1 VPDAWE
7 TFRIE
12 FKGGLVTNLSPL
24 QQAINAPGSARILRN
39 YEPSIDGG
47 YKRIQ
52 GYEKFDSVIM
62 APYGNPVVHGGS
74 QSSTTLIIGAI
85 HTTPAVGDTLTIAG
99 VSGTYTVAGGGV
111 SYNTVTNRATL
122 TLTGALNSSPAN
134 GALVTFVSVNTTN
147 YANGITY
154 FNDKAVVA
162 INADILE
169 TSGSGYT
176 KINKPNYGSPLID
189 GASQTGTTL
198 VADAF
203 DTFPQAG
210 DVFTISN
217 ADGSNLAA
225 IDKTYRVATTV
236 SSYSDAG
243 TKEVNILIDPE
254 LASSPSDN
262 AVITF
267 ISSDREG
274 AINTRFDTVDFT
286 GTKTLVLVD
295 GLNAPAMYNGTTFTP
310 LNSAPADVIGAKI
323 VAAHKNH
330 LFYGKG
336 RLLSFGAP
344 LSTTD
349 FASGNGGGTIGL
361 DNDIVAIKS
370 FRDQLIVFTDSSIF
384 RLNGDALSSFNL
396 QPVTRNIGCTQT
408 DSVQEIGGD
417 VVFMAPDGLRLLSAT
432 ERIGDFG
439 LAPITKKIQGTFNSF
454 VKQHTEFFSLVIR
467 NKSQYRLL
475 GWNNSFT
482 RPNAQGLLFTQF
494 ASPGESSVIDFAE
507 TRGIQATACASVYA
521 GTTEFILFAGKEG
534 YLHRMENDTSSFDGN
549 NIATTFAT
557 PFYPINDPLIRKTIY
572 KAQFYLDP
580 EGRVNFNLNLKFD
593 FDEANSVVMP
603 AVTFTNSSSS
613 SAQFYGIGEFGT
625 ATYGAKLQKVF
636 SAQTTGS
643 GKTISAQFEADNNTD
658 VPYALD
664 ALTLEYATH
673 ARR

>member
-1 VPDAWE
+1 MPDAWE

-52 GYEKFDSVIM
+52 GYAKFDSNIM
-62 APYGNPVVHGGS
+62 APYGNPVVHGAS
-74 QSSTTLIIGAI
+74 QTGTTLVIGAV

-99 VSGTYTVAGGGV
+99 VSSNYTVSGV
-111 SYNTVTNRATL
+111 SFDATKNRATL
-122 TLTGALNSSPAN
+122 TLTGALASSPAN
-134 GALVTFVSVNTTN
+134 GAVVTFTTVTTEN

-154 FNDKAVVA
+154 FNNKAIVA
-162 INADILE
+162 LNADILE
-169 TSGSGYT
+169 TAGSGYT
-176 KINKPNYGSPLID
+176 KINKPSYGTPLVD
-189 GASQTGTTL
+189 GASQTGSTL

-210 DVFTISN
+210 DVFTISGV
-217 ADGSNLAA
+217 DG
-225 IDKTYRVATTV
+225 TYTIKTTV
-236 SSYSDAG
+236 TAYSDASS
-243 TKEVNILIDPE
+243 KEVNITITDGDS
-254 LASSPSDN
+254 LASSPADN
-262 AVITF
+262 AEITF

-274 AINTRFDTVDFT
+274 AINTRFDIIDFT
-286 GTKTLVLVD
+286 GTKTLVMVD
-295 GLNAPAMYNGTTFTP
+295 GVNAPALYNGTTFTV
-310 LNSAPADVIGAKI
+310 LDSAPSDVIGATV
-323 VAAHKNH
+323 VATHKNH
-330 LFYGKG
+330 IFYAKG
-336 RLLSFGAP
+336 RVLSFGSP
-344 LSTTD
+344 LTTTD
-349 FASGNGGGTIGL
+349 FQSGNGAGNIGL
-361 DNDIVAIKS
+361 DNSIVAIKS

-384 RLNGDALSSFNL
+384 RLNGDALATFNL
-396 QPVTRNIGCTQT
+396 QPITRDIGCIQT

-439 LAPITKKIQGTFNSF
+439 LAPITKKIQGTFNDF
-454 VKQHTEFFSLVIR
+454 VKLHTDFFSLVIR
-467 NKSQYRLL
+467 NKSQYRLF
-475 GWNNSFT
+475 GWNDNFT
-482 RPNAQGLLFTQF
+482 RPNAQGILFTQF
-494 ASPGESSVIDFAE
+494 ASPGEASVIDFAE
-507 TRGIQATACASVYA
+507 TRGIQVTACASVYS
-521 GTTEFILFAGKEG
+521 GTTEFVLFSGKEG
-534 YLHRMENDTSSFDGN
+534 FLHRMENDTSSFDDN

-557 PFYPINDPLIRKTIY
+557 PFYPINDPRIRKTIY

-580 EGRVNFNLNLKFD
+580 EGRVNFDLNLKFD
-593 FDEANSVVMP
+593 FDESGAVVMP
-603 AVTFTNSSSS
+603 AVTFTNASSNAS
-613 SAQFYGIGEFGT
+613 QFYGVAAYGS

-643 GKTISAQFEADNNTD
+643 GNTISAQFEADNNTD

>member
-1 VPDAWE
+1 MPDAWE

-52 GYEKFDSVIM
+52 GYAKFDSSIM
-62 APYGNPVVHGGS
+62 APYGNPVVHGAS
-74 QSSTTLIIGAI
+74 QSGTTLIMGAI
-85 HTTPAVGDTLTIAG
+85 HTTPAVGDTLTIAD
-99 VSGTYTVAGGGV
+99 VSGTYTIAGI
-111 SYNTVTNRATL
+111 SDFDATNNRATV

-134 GALVTFVSVNTTN
+134 GALVTFVTVTTEN

-154 FNDKAVVA
+154 FNNKAVVA
-162 INADILE
+162 LNADILE
-169 TSGSGYT
+169 TAGSGYT
-176 KINKPNYGSPLID
+176 KINKPNYGTPLID

-210 DVFTISN
+210 DVFTIS
-217 ADGSNLAA
+217 GV
-225 IDKTYRVATTV
+225 DKTYTVTTTV
-236 SSYSDAG
+236 SAYSDASS
-243 TKEVNILIDPE
+243 KEVNIAINPT
-254 LASSPSDN
+254 LASSPADN
-262 AVITF
+262 ATITF

-274 AINTRFDTVDFT
+274 AINTRFDIIDFT

-295 GLNAPAMYNGTTFTP
+295 GVNAPALYNGTTFTV
-310 LNSAPADVIGAKI
+310 LDSAPSDVIGATV
-323 VAAHKNH
+323 VATHKNH
-330 LFYGKG
+330 IFYAKG
-336 RLLSFGAP
+336 RVLSFGSP
-344 LSTTD
+344 LTTTD
-349 FASGNGGGTIGL
+349 FQSGNGAGSIGL
-361 DNDIVAIKS
+361 DNSIVAIKS

-384 RLNGDALSSFNL
+384 RLNGDALATFNL
-396 QPVTRNIGCTQT
+396 QPITRDIGCIQT

-439 LAPITKKIQGTFNSF
+439 LAPITKKIQGTFNDF
-454 VKQHTEFFSLVIR
+454 VKLHTDFFSLVIR

-475 GWNNSFT
+475 GWNDSFT
-482 RPNAQGLLFTQF
+482 RPNAQGILFTQF
-494 ASPGESSVIDFAE
+494 ASPGEASVIDFAE
-507 TRGIQATACASVYA
+507 TRGIQATACASVYS
-521 GTTEFILFAGKEG
+521 GTTEFVLFSGKEG

-557 PFYPINDPLIRKTIY
+557 PFYPINDPRIRKTIY

-580 EGRVNFNLNLKFD
+580 EGRVNFDLNLKFD
-593 FDEANSVVMP
+593 FDESGAVVMP
-603 AVTFTNSSSS
+603 AVTFTNASSNAS
-613 SAQFYGIGEFGT
+613 QFYGIGAFGT

>member
-1 VPDAWE
+1 MPDAWE

-12 FKGGLVTNLSPL
+12 FKGGLITNLSPL

-52 GYEKFDSVIM
+52 GYEKFDSAII
-62 APYGNPVVHGGS
+62 APYGNPVVNGAS
-74 QSSTTLIIGAI
+74 QSGTSLSLRAI
-85 HTTPAVGDTLTIAG
+85 HTTPAVGDTLTIDG
-99 VSGTYTVAGGGV
+99 VSGTYTIASGGV
-111 SYNTVTNRATL
+111 SYTAARDEVTL
-122 TLTGALNSSPAN
+122 TLTSSLNSSPAN
-134 GALVTFVSVNTTN
+134 GAVVTFVTVTTEN
-147 YANGITY
+147 YANGMTF
-154 FNDKAVVA
+154 FNSKAVVA
-162 INADILE
+162 MNADIVE
-169 TSGSGYT
+169 TAGSGYT
-176 KINKPNYGSPLID
+176 KINKPNYGTPLID

-210 DVFTISN
+210 DVFTI
-217 ADGSNLAA
+217 AG
-225 IDKTYRVATTV
+225 IDKVYRVETTV
-236 SSYSDAG
+236 SSYSDSG
-243 TKEVNILIDPE
+243 SKEVNITINPA
-254 LASSPSDN
+254 LASSPADN
-262 AVITF
+262 AAITF

-274 AINTRFDTVDFT
+274 AVNTRFDIIDFT
-286 GTKTLVLVD
+286 GTKTLVIVD
-295 GLNAPAMYNGTTFTP
+295 GTNAPALYNGTTFTV
-310 LNSAPADVIGAKI
+310 LDSAPSDVIGAKV
-323 VAAHKNH
+323 VATHKNH
-330 LFYGKG
+330 IFYAKG
-336 RLLSFGAP
+336 RVLSFGSP
-344 LSTTD
+344 LTTTD
-349 FASGNGGGTIGL
+349 FQSGNGAGNIGL

-384 RLNGDALSSFNL
+384 RLNGDALATFNL
-396 QPVTRNIGCTQT
+396 QPITRDIGCIQT

-439 LAPITKKIQGTFNSF
+439 LAPITKKIQGTFNDF
-454 VKQHTEFFSLVIR
+454 VKLHTDFFSLVIR
-467 NKSQYRLL
+467 NKSQYRLF
-475 GWNNSFT
+475 GWNDNFT
-482 RPNAQGLLFTQF
+482 RPNAQGILFTQF
-494 ASPGESSVIDFAE
+494 ASPGEASVIDFAE
-507 TRGIQATACASVYA
+507 TRGIQVTACASVYS
-521 GTTEFILFAGKEG
+521 GTTEFVLFSGKEG
-534 YLHRMENDTSSFDGN
+534 FLHRMENDTSSFDGN

-557 PFYPINDPLIRKTIY
+557 PFYPINDPRIRKTIY

-580 EGRVNFNLNLKFD
+580 EGRVNFDLNLKFD
-593 FDEANSVVMP
+593 FDESGAVVMP
-603 AVTFTNSSSS
+603 AVTFTNASSNAS
-613 SAQFYGIGEFGT
+613 QFYGVAAYGT

>member
-1 VPDAWE
+1 MPDAWE

-52 GYEKFDSVIM
+52 GYEKFDSAII
-62 APYGNPVVHGGS
+62 APYGNPVVNGAS
-74 QSSTTLIIGAI
+74 QTGTSLTLRAI

-99 VSGTYTVAGGGV
+99 VSGTYTVASGGV
-111 SYNTVTNRATL
+111 SYTAARDEVTL
-122 TLTGALNSSPAN
+122 TLTGSLASSPAN
-134 GALVTFVSVNTTN
+134 GAVVTFATVTTSN
-147 YANGITY
+147 YANGMTY
-154 FNDKAVVA
+154 FNDKAIVA
-162 INADILE
+162 MNNDIVE
-169 TSGSGYT
+169 SAGSGYT
-176 KINKPNYGSPLID
+176 KINKPNYGTPLID
-189 GASQTGTTL
+189 GGSQTGTTL

-210 DVFTISN
+210 DVFTIS
-217 ADGSNLAA
+217 GV
-225 IDKTYRVATTV
+225 DKTYTVTTTV
-236 SSYSDAG
+236 SAYSDASS
-243 TKEVNILIDPE
+243 KEVNIAINPT
-254 LASSPSDN
+254 LASSPADN
-262 AVITF
+262 ATITF

-274 AINTRFDTVDFT
+274 AINTRFDIIDFT

-295 GLNAPAMYNGTTFTP
+295 GVNASALYNGTTFTV
-310 LNSAPADVIGAKI
+310 LDSAPSDVIGATV
-323 VAAHKNH
+323 VATHKNH
-330 LFYGKG
+330 IFYAKG
-336 RLLSFGAP
+336 RVLSFGSP
-344 LSTTD
+344 LTTTD
-349 FASGNGGGTIGL
+349 FQSGNGAGSIGL
-361 DNDIVAIKS
+361 DNSIVAIKS

-384 RLNGDALSSFNL
+384 RLNGDALATFNL
-396 QPVTRNIGCTQT
+396 QPITRDIGCIQT

-439 LAPITKKIQGTFNSF
+439 LAPITKKIQGTFNDF
-454 VKQHTEFFSLVIR
+454 VKLHTDFFSLVIR

-475 GWNNSFT
+475 GWNDSFT
-482 RPNAQGLLFTQF
+482 RPNAQGILFTQF
-494 ASPGESSVIDFAE
+494 ASPGEASVIDFAE
-507 TRGIQATACASVYA
+507 TRGIQATAWASVYS
-521 GTTEFILFAGKEG
+521 GTTEFVLFAGKEG
-534 YLHRMENDTSSFDGN
+534 FLHRIENDTSSFDGN

-557 PFYPINDPLIRKTIY
+557 PFYPINDPRIRKTIY

-580 EGRVNFNLNLKFD
+580 EGRVNFDLNLKFD
-593 FDEANSVVMP
+593 FDESRAVDMP
-603 AVTFTNSSSS
+603 AVTFTNATSNAS
-613 SAQFYGIGEFGT
+613 QFYGIAAYGS

-643 GKTISAQFEADNNTD
+643 GNTISAQFEADNNTD

>member
-1 VPDAWE
+1 MPDAWE

-52 GYEKFDSVIM
+52 GYEKFDSAII
-62 APYGNPVVHGGS
+62 APYGNPVVNGAS
-74 QSSTTLIIGAI
+74 QSGTSLSLRAI
-85 HTTPAVGDTLTIAG
+85 HTTPAVGDTLTIDG
-99 VSGTYTVAGGGV
+99 VSGTYTVASGGV
-111 SYNTVTNRATL
+111 SYTAARDEVTL
-122 TLTGALNSSPAN
+122 TLTSSLNSSPAN
-134 GALVTFVSVNTTN
+134 GAVVTFVTVTTAN
-147 YANGITY
+147 YANGMTY

-162 INADILE
+162 MNADIVE
-169 TSGSGYT
+169 TAGSGYT
-176 KINKPNYGSPLID
+176 KINKPNYGTPLID
-189 GASQTGTTL
+189 GGSQTGTTL

-210 DVFTISN
+210 DVFTI
-217 ADGSNLAA
+217 AG
-225 IDKTYRVATTV
+225 IDKVYRVETTV
-236 SSYSDAG
+236 SSYSDSG
-243 TKEVNILIDPE
+243 SKEVNITIHPA

-262 AVITF
+262 AEITF

-274 AINTRFDTVDFT
+274 AVNTRFDIIDFT
-286 GTKTLVLVD
+286 GTKTLVIVD
-295 GLNAPAMYNGTTFTP
+295 GANAPALYNGTTFTV
-310 LNSAPADVIGAKI
+310 LDSAPSDVIGATV
-323 VAAHKNH
+323 VATHKNH
-330 LFYGKG
+330 IFYAKG
-336 RLLSFGAP
+336 RVLSFGSP
-344 LSTTD
+344 LTTTD
-349 FASGNGGGTIGL
+349 FQSGNGAGSIGL
-361 DNDIVAIKS
+361 DNSIVAIKS

-384 RLNGDALSSFNL
+384 RLNGDALATFNL
-396 QPVTRNIGCTQT
+396 QPITRDIGCIQT

-439 LAPITKKIQGTFNSF
+439 LAPITKKIQGTFNEF
-454 VKQHTEFFSLVIR
+454 VKLHTDFFSLVIR
-467 NKSQYRLL
+467 NKSQYRLF
-475 GWNNSFT
+475 GWNNNFT
-482 RPNAQGLLFTQF
+482 RPNAQGILFTQF
-494 ASPGESSVIDFAE
+494 ASPGEASVIDFAE
-507 TRGIQATACASVYA
+507 TRGIQVTACASVYS
-521 GTTEFILFAGKEG
+521 GTTEFVIFSGKEG
-534 YLHRMENDTSSFDGN
+534 FLHRMENDTSSFDGN

-557 PFYPINDPLIRKTIY
+557 PFYPINDPRIRKTIY

-580 EGRVNFNLNLKFD
+580 EGRVNFDLNLKFD
-593 FDEANSVVMP
+593 FDESGAVVMP
-603 AVTFTNSSSS
+603 AVTFTNATSNAS
-613 SAQFYGIGEFGT
+613 QFYGIAAYGS

>member
-1 VPDAWE
+1 MPDAWE

-52 GYEKFDSVIM
+52 GYEKFDSAII
-62 APYGNPVVHGGS
+62 APYGNPVVNGAS
-74 QSSTTLIIGAI
+74 QSGTSLSLRAI
-85 HTTPAVGDTLTIAG
+85 HTTPAVGDTLTIDG
-99 VSGTYTVAGGGV
+99 VSGTYTVASGGV
-111 SYNTVTNRATL
+111 SYTAARDEVTL
-122 TLTGALNSSPAN
+122 TLTSSLNSSPAN
-134 GALVTFVSVNTTN
+134 GAVVTFVTVTTAN
-147 YANGITY
+147 YANGMTY

-162 INADILE
+162 MNADIVE
-169 TSGSGYT
+169 TAGSGYT
-176 KINKPNYGSPLID
+176 KINKPNYGTPLID
-189 GASQTGTTL
+189 GGSQTGTTL

-210 DVFTISN
+210 DVFTI
-217 ADGSNLAA
+217 AG
-225 IDKTYRVATTV
+225 IDKVYRVETTV
-236 SSYSDAG
+236 SSYSDSG
-243 TKEVNILIDPE
+243 SKEVNITIHPA

-262 AVITF
+262 AEITF

-274 AINTRFDTVDFT
+274 AVNTRFDIIDFT
-286 GTKTLVLVD
+286 GTKTLVIVD
-295 GLNAPAMYNGTTFTP
+295 GANAPALYNGTTFTV
-310 LNSAPADVIGAKI
+310 LDSAPSDVIGATV
-323 VAAHKNH
+323 VATHKNH
-330 LFYGKG
+330 IFYAKG
-336 RLLSFGAP
+336 RVLSFGSP
-344 LSTTD
+344 LTTTD
-349 FASGNGGGTIGL
+349 FESSNGAGNIGL
-361 DNDIVAIKS
+361 DNSIVAIKS

-384 RLNGDALSSFNL
+384 RLNGDALATFNL
-396 QPVTRNIGCTQT
+396 QPITRDIGCIQT

-439 LAPITKKIQGTFNSF
+439 LAPITKKIQGTFNEF
-454 VKQHTEFFSLVIR
+454 VKLHTDFFSLVIR
-467 NKSQYRLL
+467 NKSQYRLF
-475 GWNNSFT
+475 GWNNNFT
-482 RPNAQGLLFTQF
+482 RPNAQGILFTQF
-494 ASPGESSVIDFAE
+494 ASPGEASVIDFAE
-507 TRGIQATACASVYA
+507 TRGIQVTACASVYS
-521 GTTEFILFAGKEG
+521 GTTEFVIFSGKEG
-534 YLHRMENDTSSFDGN
+534 FLHRMENDTSSFDGN

-557 PFYPINDPLIRKTIY
+557 PFYPINDPRIRKTIY

-580 EGRVNFNLNLKFD
+580 EGRVNFDLNLKFD
-593 FDEANSVVMP
+593 FDESGAVVMP
-603 AVTFTNSSSS
+603 AVTFTNATSNAS
-613 SAQFYGIGEFGT
+613 QFYGIGAYGS
-625 ATYGAKLQKVF
+625 ATFGAKLQKVF

>member
-1 VPDAWE
+1 MPDAWE

-52 GYEKFDSVIM
+52 GYAKFDSSIM
-62 APYGNPVVHGGS
+62 APYGNPVVHGAS
-74 QSSTTLIIGAI
+74 QSGTTLIMGAI
-85 HTTPAVGDTLTIAG
+85 HTTPAVGDTLTIAD
-99 VSGTYTVAGGGV
+99 VSGTYTIAGI
-111 SYNTVTNRATL
+111 SDFDATNNRATV

-134 GALVTFVSVNTTN
+134 GALVTFVTVTTEN

-162 INADILE
+162 LNADILE
-169 TSGSGYT
+169 TAGSGYT
-176 KINKPNYGSPLID
+176 KINKPNYGTPLID

-210 DVFTISN
+210 DVFTIS
-217 ADGSNLAA
+217 GV
-225 IDKTYRVATTV
+225 DKTYTVTTTV
-236 SSYSDAG
+236 SAYSDASS
-243 TKEVNILIDPE
+243 KEVNIAINPT
-254 LASSPSDN
+254 LASSPADN
-262 AVITF
+262 ATITF

-274 AINTRFDTVDFT
+274 AINTRFDIIDFT

-295 GLNAPAMYNGTTFTP
+295 GVNAPALYNGTTFTV
-310 LNSAPADVIGAKI
+310 LDSAPSDVIGATV
-323 VAAHKNH
+323 VATHKNH
-330 LFYGKG
+330 IFYAKG
-336 RLLSFGAP
+336 RVLSFGSP
-344 LSTTD
+344 LTTTD
-349 FASGNGGGTIGL
+349 FESGNGAGSIGL
-361 DNDIVAIKS
+361 DNSIVAIKS

-384 RLNGDALSSFNL
+384 RLNGDALATFNL
-396 QPVTRNIGCTQT
+396 QPITRDIGCIQT

-439 LAPITKKIQGTFNSF
+439 LAPITKKIQGTFNDF
-454 VKQHTEFFSLVIR
+454 VKLHTDFFSLVIR

-475 GWNNSFT
+475 GWNDSFT
-482 RPNAQGLLFTQF
+482 RPNAQGILFTQF
-494 ASPGESSVIDFAE
+494 ASPGEASVIDFAE
-507 TRGIQATACASVYA
+507 TRGIQATACASVYS
-521 GTTEFILFAGKEG
+521 GTTEFVLFAGKEG
-534 YLHRMENDTSSFDGN
+534 FLHRMENDTSSFDGN

-557 PFYPINDPLIRKTIY
+557 PFYPINDPRIRKTIY

-580 EGRVNFNLNLKFD
+580 EGRVNFDLNLKFD
-593 FDEANSVVMP
+593 FDESGAVVMP
-603 AVTFTNSSSS
+603 AVTFTNASSNAS
-613 SAQFYGIGEFGT
+613 QFYGVAAYGS

-643 GKTISAQFEADNNTD
+643 GNTISAQFEADNNTD

-673 ARR
+673 VRR

>member
-1 VPDAWE
+1 MPDAWE

-52 GYEKFDSVIM
+52 GYEKFDSAII
-62 APYGNPVVHGGS
+62 APYGNPVVNGAS
-74 QSSTTLIIGAI
+74 QSGTSLSLRAI
-85 HTTPAVGDTLTIAG
+85 HTTPAVGDTLTIDG
-99 VSGTYTVAGGGV
+99 VSGTYTVASGGV
-111 SYNTVTNRATL
+111 SYTAARDEVTL
-122 TLTGALNSSPAN
+122 TLTSSLNSSPAN
-134 GALVTFVSVNTTN
+134 GAVVTFATVTTSN
-147 YANGITY
+147 YANGMTY

-162 INADILE
+162 MNADIVE
-169 TSGSGYT
+169 TAGSGYT
-176 KINKPNYGSPLID
+176 KINKPNYGTPLID
-189 GASQTGTTL
+189 GGSQTGTTL

-210 DVFTISN
+210 DVFTI
-217 ADGSNLAA
+217 AG
-225 IDKTYRVATTV
+225 IDKVYRVETTV
-236 SSYSDAG
+236 SSYSDSAS
-243 TKEVNILIDPE
+243 KEVNITIHPA

-262 AVITF
+262 AAITF

-274 AINTRFDTVDFT
+274 AVNTRFDEIDFT
-286 GTKTLVLVD
+286 GTTTLVIVD
-295 GLNAPAMYNGTTFTP
+295 GANAPALYNGTTFTV
-310 LNSAPADVIGAKI
+310 LDSAPSDVIGATV
-323 VAAHKNH
+323 VATHKNH
-330 LFYGKG
+330 IFYAKG
-336 RLLSFGAP
+336 RVLSFGSP
-344 LSTTD
+344 LTTTD
-349 FASGNGGGTIGL
+349 FQSGNGAGSIGL
-361 DNDIVAIKS
+361 DNSIVAIKS

-384 RLNGDALSSFNL
+384 RLNGDALATFNL
-396 QPVTRNIGCTQT
+396 QPITRDIGCIQT

-439 LAPITKKIQGTFNSF
+439 LAPITKKIQGTFNDF
-454 VKQHTEFFSLVIR
+454 VKLHTDFFSLVIR
-467 NKSQYRLL
+467 NKSQYRLF
-475 GWNNSFT
+475 GWNNNFT
-482 RPNAQGLLFTQF
+482 RPNAQGILFTQF
-494 ASPGESSVIDFAE
+494 ASPGEASVIDFAE
-507 TRGIQATACASVYA
+507 TRGIQVTACASVYS
-521 GTTEFILFAGKEG
+521 GTTEFVIFSGKEG
-534 YLHRMENDTSSFDGN
+534 FLHRMENDTSSFDGN

-557 PFYPINDPLIRKTIY
+557 PFYPINDPRIRKTIY

-580 EGRVNFNLNLKFD
+580 EGRVNFDLNLKFD
-593 FDEANSVVMP
+593 FDESGAVVMP
-603 AVTFTNSSSS
+603 AVTFTNATSNAS
-613 SAQFYGIGEFGT
+613 QFYGIGAYGS
-625 ATYGAKLQKVF
+625 ATFGAKLQKVF

>member
-1 VPDAWE
+1 MPDAWE

-52 GYEKFDSVIM
+52 GYAKFDSNIM
-62 APYGNPVVHGGS
+62 APYGNPVVHGAS
-74 QSSTTLIIGAI
+74 QSGTTLIIAAV
-85 HTTPAVGDTLTIAG
+85 HTTPAVGDTFTIAG
-99 VSGTYTVAGGGV
+99 VSSTYTISGV
-111 SYNTVTNRATL
+111 SFNATNNRATL
-122 TLTGALNSSPAN
+122 TLSGALASSPAN
-134 GALVTFVSVNTTN
+134 GALITFATVTTAN

-154 FNDKAVVA
+154 FNNKAVVA
-162 INADILE
+162 LNADILE
-169 TSGSGYT
+169 TAGSGYT
-176 KINKPNYGSPLID
+176 KINKPNYGSPLVHN
-189 GASQTGTTL
+189 ASQTGTSL
-198 VADAF
+198 EIDAV
-203 DTFPQAG
+203 DNFPQAG
-210 DVFTISN
+210 DVFTI
-217 ADGSNLAA
+217 AGV
-225 IDKTYRVATTV
+225 DKTYTVQTTI
-236 SSYSDAG
+236 SSYTNEAHKRL
-243 TKEVNILIDPE
+243 TVTIDPA
-254 LASSPSDN
+254 LDSSPSDN
-262 AVITF
+262 AALTF
-267 ISSDREG
+267 ISTSREG
-274 AINTRFDTVDFT
+274 AVNTRFDIIDFT
-286 GTKTLVLVD
+286 GTKTLIMVD
-295 GLNAPAMYNGTTFTP
+295 GVNAPALYDGTTFTE
-310 LNSAPADVIGAKI
+310 LNSAPSDVIGATV
-323 VAAHKNH
+323 VATHKNH
-330 LFYGKG
+330 IFYAKG
-336 RLLSFGAP
+336 RVLSFGAP
-344 LSTTD
+344 LTTTD
-349 FASGNGGGTIGL
+349 FQSGNGAGSIGL
-361 DNDIVAIKS
+361 DNSIVSIKS

-384 RLNGDALSSFNL
+384 RLNGDALATFNL
-396 QPVTRNIGCTQT
+396 QPITRDIGCIQT

-439 LAPITKKIQGTFNSF
+439 LAPITKKIQGTFNDF
-454 VKQHTEFFSLVIR
+454 VKLHTDFFSLVIR

-482 RPNAQGLLFTQF
+482 RPNAQGILFTQF
-494 ASPGESSVIDFAE
+494 ASPGEASVIDFAE
-507 TRGIQATACASVYA
+507 TRGIQATACASVYS
-521 GTTEFILFAGKEG
+521 GTTEFVLFSGKEG

-557 PFYPINDPLIRKTIY
+557 PFYPINDPRIRKTIY

-580 EGRVNFNLNLKFD
+580 EGRVNFDLNLKFD
-593 FDEANSVVMP
+593 FDESGAVVMP
-603 AVTFTNSSSS
+603 AVTFTNASSNAS
-613 SAQFYGIGEFGT
+613 QFYGIAAYGT

>member
-1 VPDAWE
+1 MPDAWE

-52 GYEKFDSVIM
+52 GYAKFDSNIM

-74 QSSTTLIIGAI
+74 QSGTTLIMGAI

-99 VSGTYTVAGGGV
+99 VSGTYTISGISNFDAT
-111 SYNTVTNRATL
+111 NNRATI

-134 GALVTFVSVNTTN
+134 GALVTFVTVTTEN

-154 FNDKAVVA
+154 FNNKAVVA
-162 INADILE
+162 LNADIVE
-169 TSGSGYT
+169 TAGSGYT
-176 KINKPNYGSPLID
+176 KINKPNYGTPLID

-210 DVFTISN
+210 DVFTIS
-217 ADGSNLAA
+217 GV
-225 IDKTYRVATTV
+225 DKTYTVTTTV
-236 SSYSDAG
+236 SAYSDASS
-243 TKEVNILIDPE
+243 KEVNIAINPT
-254 LASSPSDN
+254 LASSPADN
-262 AVITF
+262 AAITF

-274 AINTRFDTVDFT
+274 AINTRFDIIDFT

-295 GLNAPAMYNGTTFTP
+295 GVNAPALYNGTTFTV
-310 LNSAPADVIGAKI
+310 LDSAPSDVIGATV
-323 VAAHKNH
+323 VATHKNH
-330 LFYGKG
+330 IFYAKG
-336 RLLSFGAP
+336 RVLSFGSP
-344 LSTTD
+344 LTTTD
-349 FASGNGGGTIGL
+349 FQSGNGAGSIGL
-361 DNDIVAIKS
+361 DNSIVAIKS

-384 RLNGDALSSFNL
+384 RLNGDALATFNL
-396 QPVTRNIGCTQT
+396 QPITRDIGCIQT

-439 LAPITKKIQGTFNSF
+439 LAPITKKIQGTFNDF
-454 VKQHTEFFSLVIR
+454 VKLHTDFFSLVIR

-475 GWNNSFT
+475 GWNDSFT
-482 RPNAQGLLFTQF
+482 RPNAQGILFTQF
-494 ASPGESSVIDFAE
+494 ASPGEASVIDFAE
-507 TRGIQATACASVYA
+507 TRGIQATACASVYS
-521 GTTEFILFAGKEG
+521 GTTEFVLFAGKEG
-534 YLHRMENDTSSFDGN
+534 FLHRMENDTSSFDGN

-557 PFYPINDPLIRKTIY
+557 PFYPINDPRIRKTIY

-580 EGRVNFNLNLKFD
+580 EGRVNFDLNLKFD
-593 FDEANSVVMP
+593 FDESGAVVMP
-603 AVTFTNSSSS
+603 AVTFTNASSNAS
-613 SAQFYGIGEFGT
+613 QFYGIGAFGT

-643 GKTISAQFEADNNTD
+643 GNTISAQFEADNNTD

>member
-1 VPDAWE
+1 MPDAWE

-52 GYEKFDSVIM
+52 GYAKFDSNIM
-62 APYGNPVVHGGS
+62 APYGNPVVHGAS
-74 QSSTTLIIGAI
+74 QTGTTLVIGAV

-99 VSGTYTVAGGGV
+99 VSSNYTISGV
-111 SYNTVTNRATL
+111 SFDATKNRATL
-122 TLTGALNSSPAN
+122 TLTGALASSPAN
-134 GALVTFVSVNTTN
+134 GAVVTFTTVTTEN

-154 FNDKAVVA
+154 FNNKAIVA
-162 INADILE
+162 LNADILE
-169 TSGSGYT
+169 TAGSGYT
-176 KINKPNYGSPLID
+176 KINKPSYGTPLVD
-189 GASQTGTTL
+189 GGSQTGSTL

-210 DVFTISN
+210 DVFTISGV
-217 ADGSNLAA
+217 DG
-225 IDKTYRVATTV
+225 TYTIKTTV
-236 SSYSDAG
+236 TAYSDASS
-243 TKEVNILIDPE
+243 KEVNIIITDGDS
-254 LASSPSDN
+254 LASSPADN
-262 AVITF
+262 AEITF

-274 AINTRFDTVDFT
+274 AINTRFDIIDFT
-286 GTKTLVLVD
+286 GTKTLVMVD
-295 GLNAPAMYNGTTFTP
+295 GVNAPALYNGTTFTV
-310 LNSAPADVIGAKI
+310 LDSAPSDVIGATV
-323 VAAHKNH
+323 VATHKNH
-330 LFYGKG
+330 IFYAKG
-336 RLLSFGAP
+336 RVLSFGSP
-344 LSTTD
+344 LTTTD
-349 FASGNGGGTIGL
+349 FQSGNGAGNIGL
-361 DNDIVAIKS
+361 DNSIVAIKS

-384 RLNGDALSSFNL
+384 RLNGDALATFNL
-396 QPVTRNIGCTQT
+396 QPITRDIGCIQT

-439 LAPITKKIQGTFNSF
+439 LAPITKKIQGTFNDF
-454 VKQHTEFFSLVIR
+454 VKLHTDFFSLVIR
-467 NKSQYRLL
+467 NKSQYRLF
-475 GWNNSFT
+475 GWNNNFT
-482 RPNAQGLLFTQF
+482 RPNAQGILFTQF
-494 ASPGESSVIDFAE
+494 ASPGEASVIDFAE
-507 TRGIQATACASVYA
+507 TRGIQVTACASVYS
-521 GTTEFILFAGKEG
+521 GTTEFVLFSGKEG
-534 YLHRMENDTSSFDGN
+534 FLHRMENDTSSFDDN

-557 PFYPINDPLIRKTIY
+557 PFYPINDPRIRKTIY

-580 EGRVNFNLNLKFD
+580 EGRVNFDLNLKFD
-593 FDEANSVVMP
+593 FDESGAVVMP
-603 AVTFTNSSSS
+603 AVTFTNASSNAS
-613 SAQFYGIGEFGT
+613 QFYGVAAYGS

-643 GKTISAQFEADNNTD
+643 GNTISAQFEADNNTD

>member
-1 VPDAWE
+1 MPDAWE

-52 GYEKFDSVIM
+52 GYAKFDSNIM
-62 APYGNPVVHGGS
+62 APYGNPVVHGAS
-74 QSSTTLIIGAI
+74 QSGTTLIIGAV
-85 HTTPAVGDTLTIAG
+85 HTTPAVGDTLTIAD
-99 VSGTYTVAGGGV
+99 VSGTYTISGISDFDAT
-111 SYNTVTNRATL
+111 NNRATV

-134 GALVTFVSVNTTN
+134 GALVTFVTVTTEN

-154 FNDKAVVA
+154 FNNKAVVA
-162 INADILE
+162 LNADIVE
-169 TSGSGYT
+169 TAGSGYT
-176 KINKPNYGSPLID
+176 KINKPNYGTPLID

-210 DVFTISN
+210 DVFTIS
-217 ADGSNLAA
+217 GV
-225 IDKTYRVATTV
+225 DKTYTVTTTV
-236 SSYSDAG
+236 SAYSDASS
-243 TKEVNILIDPE
+243 KEVNIAINPT
-254 LASSPSDN
+254 LASSPADN
-262 AVITF
+262 ATITF

-274 AINTRFDTVDFT
+274 AINTRFDIIDFT

-295 GLNAPAMYNGTTFTP
+295 GVNAPALYNGTTFTV
-310 LNSAPADVIGAKI
+310 LDSAPSDVIGATV
-323 VAAHKNH
+323 VATHKNH
-330 LFYGKG
+330 IFYAKG
-336 RLLSFGAP
+336 RVLSFGAP
-344 LSTTD
+344 LTTTD
-349 FASGNGGGTIGL
+349 FQSGNGAGSIGL
-361 DNDIVAIKS
+361 DNSIVSIKS

-384 RLNGDALSSFNL
+384 RLNGDALATFNL
-396 QPVTRNIGCTQT
+396 QPITRDIGCIQT

-439 LAPITKKIQGTFNSF
+439 LAPITKKIQGTFNDF
-454 VKQHTEFFSLVIR
+454 VKLHTDFFSLVIR

-475 GWNNSFT
+475 GWNDSFT
-482 RPNAQGLLFTQF
+482 RPNAQGILFTQF
-494 ASPGESSVIDFAE
+494 ASPGEASVIDFAE
-507 TRGIQATACASVYA
+507 TRGIQATACASVYS
-521 GTTEFILFAGKEG
+521 GTTEFVLFAGKEG
-534 YLHRMENDTSSFDGN
+534 FLHRMENDTSSFDGN

-557 PFYPINDPLIRKTIY
+557 PFYPINDPRIRKTIY

-580 EGRVNFNLNLKFD
+580 EGRVNFDLNLKFD
-593 FDEANSVVMP
+593 FDESGAVVMP
-603 AVTFTNSSSS
+603 AVTFTNASSNAS
-613 SAQFYGIGEFGT
+613 QFYGIAAYGT

-643 GKTISAQFEADNNTD
+643 GNTISAQFEADNNTD

>member
-1 VPDAWE
+1 MPDAWE

-12 FKGGLVTNLSPL
+12 FKGGLITNLSPL

-52 GYEKFDSVIM
+52 GYEKFDSAII
-62 APYGNPVVHGGS
+62 APYGNPVVNGAS
-74 QSSTTLIIGAI
+74 QSGTSLSLRAI

-99 VSGTYTVAGGGV
+99 VSGTYTIASGGV
-111 SYNTVTNRATL
+111 SYNASRDEVTL
-122 TLTGALNSSPAN
+122 TLTSSLNSSPAN
-134 GALVTFVSVNTTN
+134 GAVVTFVTVTTEN
-147 YANGITY
+147 YANGMTF
-154 FNDKAVVA
+154 FNNKAVVA
-162 INADILE
+162 MNADIVE
-169 TSGSGYT
+169 TAGSGYT
-176 KINKPNYGSPLID
+176 KINKPNYGTPLID

-210 DVFTISN
+210 DVFTI
-217 ADGSNLAA
+217 AG
-225 IDKTYRVATTV
+225 IDKVYRVETTV
-236 SSYSDAG
+236 SSYSDSG
-243 TKEVNILIDPE
+243 SKEVNITIHPE

-262 AVITF
+262 AAITF

-274 AINTRFDTVDFT
+274 AVNTRFDIIDFT
-286 GTKTLVLVD
+286 GTKTLVIVD
-295 GLNAPAMYNGTTFTP
+295 GTNAPALYNGTTFTV
-310 LNSAPADVIGAKI
+310 LDSAPSDVIGAKV
-323 VAAHKNH
+323 VATHKNH
-330 LFYGKG
+330 IFYAKG
-336 RLLSFGAP
+336 RVLSFGSP

-349 FASGNGGGTIGL
+349 FQSGNGAGNIGL

-384 RLNGDALSSFNL
+384 RLNGDALATFNL
-396 QPVTRNIGCTQT
+396 QPITRDIGCIQT

-439 LAPITKKIQGTFNSF
+439 LAPITKKIQGTFNDF
-454 VKQHTEFFSLVIR
+454 VKLHTDFFSLVIR
-467 NKSQYRLL
+467 NKSQYRLF
-475 GWNNSFT
+475 GWNDNFT
-482 RPNAQGLLFTQF
+482 RPNAQGILFTQF
-494 ASPGESSVIDFAE
+494 ASPGEASVIDFAE
-507 TRGIQATACASVYA
+507 TRGIQVTACASVYS
-521 GTTEFILFAGKEG
+521 GTTEFVLFSGKEG
-534 YLHRMENDTSSFDGN
+534 FLHRMENDTSSFDGN

-557 PFYPINDPLIRKTIY
+557 PFYPINDPRIRKTIY

-580 EGRVNFNLNLKFD
+580 EGRVNFDLNLKFD
-593 FDEANSVVMP
+593 FDESGAVVMP
-603 AVTFTNSSSS
+603 AVTFTNASSNAS
-613 SAQFYGIGEFGT
+613 QFYGVAAYGT

>member
-1 VPDAWE
+1 MPDAWE

-52 GYEKFDSVIM
+52 GYAKFDSSIM
-62 APYGNPVVHGGS
+62 APYGNPVVHGAS
-74 QSSTTLIIGAI
+74 QSGTTLIMGAI
-85 HTTPAVGDTLTIAG
+85 HTTPAVGDTLTIAD
-99 VSGTYTVAGGGV
+99 VSGTYTISGISDFDAT
-111 SYNTVTNRATL
+111 NNRATI

-134 GALVTFVSVNTTN
+134 GALVTFVTVTTEN

-154 FNDKAVVA
+154 FNNKAVVA
-162 INADILE
+162 LNADIVE
-169 TSGSGYT
+169 TAGSGYT
-176 KINKPNYGSPLID
+176 KINKPNYGTPLID

-210 DVFTISN
+210 DVFTIS
-217 ADGSNLAA
+217 GV
-225 IDKTYRVATTV
+225 DKTYTVTTTV
-236 SSYSDAG
+236 SAYSDASS
-243 TKEVNILIDPE
+243 KEVNIAINPT
-254 LASSPSDN
+254 LASSPADN
-262 AVITF
+262 ATITF

-274 AINTRFDTVDFT
+274 AINTRFDIIDFT

-295 GLNAPAMYNGTTFTP
+295 GVNAPALYNGTTFTV
-310 LNSAPADVIGAKI
+310 LDSAPSDVIGATV
-323 VAAHKNH
+323 VATHKNH
-330 LFYGKG
+330 IFYAKG
-336 RLLSFGAP
+336 RVLSFGSP
-344 LSTTD
+344 LTTTD
-349 FASGNGGGTIGL
+349 FQSGNGAGSIGL
-361 DNDIVAIKS
+361 DNSIVAIKS

-384 RLNGDALSSFNL
+384 RLNGDALATFNL
-396 QPVTRNIGCTQT
+396 QPITRDIGCIQT

-439 LAPITKKIQGTFNSF
+439 LAPITKKIQGTFNDF
-454 VKQHTEFFSLVIR
+454 VKLHTDFFSLVIR

-475 GWNNSFT
+475 GWNDSFT
-482 RPNAQGLLFTQF
+482 RPNAQGILFTQF
-494 ASPGESSVIDFAE
+494 ASPGEASVIDFAE
-507 TRGIQATACASVYA
+507 TRGIQATACASVYS
-521 GTTEFILFAGKEG
+521 GTTEFVLFAGKEG
-534 YLHRMENDTSSFDGN
+534 FLHRMENDTSSFDGN

-557 PFYPINDPLIRKTIY
+557 PFYPINDPRIRKTIY

-580 EGRVNFNLNLKFD
+580 EGRVNFDLNLKFD
-593 FDEANSVVMP
+593 FDESGAVVMP
-603 AVTFTNSSSS
+603 AVTFTNASSNAS
-613 SAQFYGIGEFGT
+613 QFYGIGAFGT

-643 GKTISAQFEADNNTD
+643 GNTISAQFEADNNTD

>member
-1 VPDAWE
+1 MPDAWE

-52 GYEKFDSVIM
+52 GYAKFDSSIM
-62 APYGNPVVHGGS
+62 APYGNPVVHGAS
-74 QSSTTLIIGAI
+74 QTGTTLVIGAI

-99 VSGTYTVAGGGV
+99 VSSNYTVSGV
-111 SYNTVTNRATL
+111 SFDATKNRATL
-122 TLTGALNSSPAN
+122 TLTGALASSPAN
-134 GALVTFVSVNTTN
+134 GAVVTFTTVTTEN

-154 FNDKAVVA
+154 FNDKAIVA
-162 INADILE
+162 LNADILE
-169 TSGSGYT
+169 TAGSGYT
-176 KINKPNYGSPLID
+176 KINKPSYGTPLVD
-189 GASQTGTTL
+189 GASQTGSTL

-210 DVFTISN
+210 DVFTISGV
-217 ADGSNLAA
+217 DG
-225 IDKTYRVATTV
+225 TYTIKTTV
-236 SSYSDAG
+236 TAYSDASS
-243 TKEVNILIDPE
+243 KEVNITITDGDS
-254 LASSPSDN
+254 LASSPADN
-262 AVITF
+262 AEITF

-274 AINTRFDTVDFT
+274 AINTRFDIIDFT
-286 GTKTLVLVD
+286 GTKTLVMVD
-295 GLNAPAMYNGTTFTP
+295 GVNAPALYNGTTFTV
-310 LNSAPADVIGAKI
+310 LDSAPSDVIGATV
-323 VAAHKNH
+323 VATHKNH
-330 LFYGKG
+330 IFYAKG
-336 RLLSFGAP
+336 RVLSFGSP
-344 LSTTD
+344 LTTTD
-349 FASGNGGGTIGL
+349 FESGNGAGNIGL
-361 DNDIVAIKS
+361 DNSIVAIKS

-384 RLNGDALSSFNL
+384 RLNGDALATFNL
-396 QPVTRNIGCTQT
+396 QPITRDIGCIQT

-439 LAPITKKIQGTFNSF
+439 LAPITKKIQGTFNDF
-454 VKQHTEFFSLVIR
+454 VKLHTDFFSLVIR
-467 NKSQYRLL
+467 NKSQYRLF
-475 GWNNSFT
+475 GWNDNFT
-482 RPNAQGLLFTQF
+482 RPNAQGILFTQF
-494 ASPGESSVIDFAE
+494 ASPGEASVIDFAE
-507 TRGIQATACASVYA
+507 TRGIQVTACASVYS
-521 GTTEFILFAGKEG
+521 GTTEFVLFSGKEG
-534 YLHRMENDTSSFDGN
+534 FLHRMENDTSSFDDN

-557 PFYPINDPLIRKTIY
+557 PFYPINDPRIRKTIY

-580 EGRVNFNLNLKFD
+580 EGRVNFDLNLKFD
-593 FDEANSVVMP
+593 FDESGAVVMP
-603 AVTFTNSSSS
+603 AVTFTNASSNAS
-613 SAQFYGIGEFGT
+613 QFYGVAAYGS

-643 GKTISAQFEADNNTD
+643 GNTISAQFEADNNTD

>member
-1 VPDAWE
+1 MPDAWE

-12 FKGGLVTNLSPL
+12 FKGGLITNLSPL

-52 GYEKFDSVIM
+52 GYEKFDSAII
-62 APYGNPVVHGGS
+62 APYGNPVVNGAS
-74 QSSTTLIIGAI
+74 QSGTSLSLRAI
-85 HTTPAVGDTLTIAG
+85 HTTPAVGDTLTIDG
-99 VSGTYTVAGGGV
+99 VSGTYTVASGGV
-111 SYNTVTNRATL
+111 SYTAARDEVTL
-122 TLTGALNSSPAN
+122 TLTSSLNSSPAN
-134 GALVTFVSVNTTN
+134 GAVVTFVTVTTEN
-147 YANGITY
+147 YANGMTF
-154 FNDKAVVA
+154 FNNKAVVA
-162 INADILE
+162 MNADIVE
-169 TSGSGYT
+169 TAGSGYT
-176 KINKPNYGSPLID
+176 KINKPNYGTPLID

-203 DTFPQAG
+203 DTFPQEG
-210 DVFTISN
+210 DVFTI
-217 ADGSNLAA
+217 AG
-225 IDKTYRVATTV
+225 IDKVYRVETTV
-236 SSYSDAG
+236 SSYSDSG
-243 TKEVNILIDPE
+243 SKEVNITIHPE

-262 AVITF
+262 AAITF

-274 AINTRFDTVDFT
+274 AVNTRFDIIDFT
-286 GTKTLVLVD
+286 GTKTLVIVD
-295 GLNAPAMYNGTTFTP
+295 GTNAPALYNGTTFTV
-310 LNSAPADVIGAKI
+310 LDSAPSDVIGAKV
-323 VAAHKNH
+323 VATHKNH
-330 LFYGKG
+330 IFYAKG
-336 RLLSFGAP
+336 RVLSFGSP

-349 FASGNGGGTIGL
+349 FQSGNGAGNIGL

-384 RLNGDALSSFNL
+384 RLNGDALATFNL
-396 QPVTRNIGCTQT
+396 QPITRDIGCIQT

-439 LAPITKKIQGTFNSF
+439 LAPITKKIQGTFNDF
-454 VKQHTEFFSLVIR
+454 VKLHTDFFSLVIR
-467 NKSQYRLL
+467 NKSQYRLF
-475 GWNNSFT
+475 GWNDNFT
-482 RPNAQGLLFTQF
+482 RPNAQGILFTQF
-494 ASPGESSVIDFAE
+494 ASPGEASVIDFAE
-507 TRGIQATACASVYA
+507 TRGIQVTACASVYS
-521 GTTEFILFAGKEG
+521 GTTEFVLFSGKEG
-534 YLHRMENDTSSFDGN
+534 FLHRMENDTSSFDGN

-557 PFYPINDPLIRKTIY
+557 PFYPINDPRIRKTIY

-580 EGRVNFNLNLKFD
+580 EGRVNFDLNLKFD
-593 FDEANSVVMP
+593 FDESGAVVMP
-603 AVTFTNSSSS
+603 AVTFTNASSNAS
-613 SAQFYGIGEFGT
+613 QFYGVAAYGT

>member
-1 VPDAWE
+1 MPDAWE

-52 GYEKFDSVIM
+52 GYEKFDSAII
-62 APYGNPVVHGGS
+62 APYGNPVVNGAS
-74 QSSTTLIIGAI
+74 QSGTSLSLRAI

-99 VSGTYTVAGGGV
+99 VSGTYTIASGGV
-111 SYNTVTNRATL
+111 SYNASRDEVTL
-122 TLTGALNSSPAN
+122 TLTSSLNSSPAN
-134 GALVTFVSVNTTN
+134 GAVVTFVTVTTKN
-147 YANGITY
+147 YANGMTF
-154 FNDKAVVA
+154 FNNKAVVA
-162 INADILE
+162 MNADIVE
-169 TSGSGYT
+169 TAGSGYT
-176 KINKPNYGSPLID
+176 KINKPNYGTPLID

-210 DVFTISN
+210 DVFTI
-217 ADGSNLAA
+217 AG
-225 IDKTYRVATTV
+225 IDKVYRVETTV
-236 SSYSDAG
+236 SSYSDSG
-243 TKEVNILIDPE
+243 SKEVNITINPA
-254 LASSPSDN
+254 LASSPADN
-262 AVITF
+262 AAITF
-267 ISSDREG
+267 ISSDRES
-274 AINTRFDTVDFT
+274 AVNTRFDIIDFT
-286 GTKTLVLVD
+286 GTKTLVIVD
-295 GLNAPAMYNGTTFTP
+295 GTNAPALYNGTTFTV
-310 LNSAPADVIGAKI
+310 LDSAPSDVIGAKV
-323 VAAHKNH
+323 VATHKNH
-330 LFYGKG
+330 IFYAKG
-336 RLLSFGAP
+336 RVLSFGSP
-344 LSTTD
+344 LTTTD
-349 FASGNGGGTIGL
+349 FQSGNGAGSIGL
-361 DNDIVAIKS
+361 DNSIVAIKS

-384 RLNGDALSSFNL
+384 RLNGDALATFNL
-396 QPVTRNIGCTQT
+396 QPITRDIGCIQT

-439 LAPITKKIQGTFNSF
+439 LAPITKKIQGTFNEF
-454 VKQHTEFFSLVIR
+454 VKLHTDFFSLVIR
-467 NKSQYRLL
+467 NKSQYRLF
-475 GWNNSFT
+475 GWNDNFT
-482 RPNAQGLLFTQF
+482 RPNAQGILFTQF
-494 ASPGESSVIDFAE
+494 ASPGEASVIDFAE
-507 TRGIQATACASVYA
+507 TRGIQVTACASVYS
-521 GTTEFILFAGKEG
+521 GTTEFVLFSGKEG
-534 YLHRMENDTSSFDGN
+534 FLHRMENDTSSFDGN

-557 PFYPINDPLIRKTIY
+557 PFYPINDPRIRKTIY

-580 EGRVNFNLNLKFD
+580 EGRVNFDLNLKFD
-593 FDEANSVVMP
+593 FDESGAVVMP
-603 AVTFTNSSSS
+603 AVTFTNASSNAS
-613 SAQFYGIGEFGT
+613 QFYGVAAYGT

>member
-1 VPDAWE
+1 MPDAWE

-52 GYEKFDSVIM
+52 GYAKFDSSIM
-62 APYGNPVVHGGS
+62 APYGNPVVHGAS
-74 QSSTTLIIGAI
+74 QSGTTLIMGAI
-85 HTTPAVGDTLTIAG
+85 HTTPAVGDTLTIAD
-99 VSGTYTVAGGGV
+99 VSGTYTISGISDFDAT
-111 SYNTVTNRATL
+111 NNRATI

-134 GALVTFVSVNTTN
+134 GALVTFVTVTTEN

-154 FNDKAVVA
+154 FNNKAVVA
-162 INADILE
+162 LNADIVE
-169 TSGSGYT
+169 TAGSGYT
-176 KINKPNYGSPLID
+176 KINKPNYGTPLID

-210 DVFTISN
+210 DVFTIS
-217 ADGSNLAA
+217 GV
-225 IDKTYRVATTV
+225 DKTYTVTTTV
-236 SSYSDAG
+236 SAYSDASS
-243 TKEVNILIDPE
+243 KEVNIAINPA

-262 AVITF
+262 AAITF
-267 ISSDREG
+267 VSSDREG
-274 AINTRFDTVDFT
+274 AVNTRFDIIDFT
-286 GTKTLVLVD
+286 GTKTLVIVD
-295 GLNAPAMYNGTTFTP
+295 GANAPALYNGTTFTV
-310 LNSAPADVIGAKI
+310 LDSAPSDVIGATV
-323 VAAHKNH
+323 VATHKNH
-330 LFYGKG
+330 IFYAKG
-336 RLLSFGAP
+336 RVLSFGSP
-344 LSTTD
+344 LTTTD
-349 FASGNGGGTIGL
+349 FQSGNGAGSIGL
-361 DNDIVAIKS
+361 DNSIVAIKS

-384 RLNGDALSSFNL
+384 RLNGDALATFNL
-396 QPVTRNIGCTQT
+396 QPITRDIGCIQT

-439 LAPITKKIQGTFNSF
+439 LAPITKKIQGTFNDF
-454 VKQHTEFFSLVIR
+454 VKLHTDFFSLVIR
-467 NKSQYRLL
+467 NKSQYRLF
-475 GWNNSFT
+475 GWNDSFT
-482 RPNAQGLLFTQF
+482 RPNAQGILFTQF
-494 ASPGESSVIDFAE
+494 ASPGEASVIDFAE
-507 TRGIQATACASVYA
+507 TRGIQATACASVYS
-521 GTTEFILFAGKEG
+521 GTTEFVLFAGKEG
-534 YLHRMENDTSSFDGN
+534 FLHRMENDTSSFDCN

-557 PFYPINDPLIRKTIY
+557 PFYPINDPRIRKTIY

-580 EGRVNFNLNLKFD
+580 EGRVNFDLNLKFD
-593 FDEANSVVMP
+593 FDESGAVVMP
-603 AVTFTNSSSS
+603 AVTFTNASSNAS
-613 SAQFYGIGEFGT
+613 QFYGIGAFGT

-643 GKTISAQFEADNNTD
+643 GNTISAQFEADNNTD

>member
-1 VPDAWE
+1 MPDAWE

-12 FKGGLVTNLSPL
+12 FKGGLITNLSPL

-52 GYEKFDSVIM
+52 GYEKFDSAII
-62 APYGNPVVHGGS
+62 APYGNPVVNGAS
-74 QSSTTLIIGAI
+74 QSGTSLALRAI
-85 HTTPAVGDTLTIAG
+85 HTTPAVGDTLTIDG
-99 VSGTYTVAGGGV
+99 VSGTYTIASGGV
-111 SYNTVTNRATL
+111 SYTAARDEVTL
-122 TLTGALNSSPAN
+122 TLTSSLNSSPAN
-134 GALVTFVSVNTTN
+134 GAVVTFATVTTAN
-147 YANGITY
+147 YANGMTY

-162 INADILE
+162 MNADIVE
-169 TSGSGYT
+169 TAGSGYT
-176 KINKPNYGSPLID
+176 KINKPNYGTPLID

-210 DVFTISN
+210 DVFTIEDL
-217 ADGSNLAA
+217 DGV
-225 IDKTYRVATTV
+225 YRVENTV
-236 SSYSDAG
+236 SSYSDSAS
-243 TKEVNILIDPE
+243 KEVNITIHPA
-254 LASSPSDN
+254 LASSPGDN
-262 AVITF
+262 KEITF

-274 AINTRFDTVDFT
+274 AVNTRFDIIDFT
-286 GTKTLVLVD
+286 GTKTLVIVD
-295 GLNAPAMYNGTTFTP
+295 GTNAPALYNGTTFTV
-310 LNSAPADVIGAKI
+310 LDSAPSDVIGAKV
-323 VAAHKNH
+323 VATHKNH
-330 LFYGKG
+330 IFYAKG
-336 RLLSFGAP
+336 RVLSFGSP
-344 LSTTD
+344 LTTTD
-349 FASGNGGGTIGL
+349 FQSGNGAGNIGL

-384 RLNGDALSSFNL
+384 RLNGDALATFNL
-396 QPVTRNIGCTQT
+396 QPITRDIGCIQT

-439 LAPITKKIQGTFNSF
+439 LAPITKKIQGTFNEF
-454 VKQHTEFFSLVIR
+454 VKLHTDFFSLVIR

-475 GWNNSFT
+475 GWNNNFT
-482 RPNAQGLLFTQF
+482 RPNAQGILFTQF
-494 ASPGESSVIDFAE
+494 ASPGEASVIDFAE
-507 TRGIQATACASVYA
+507 TRGIQVTACASVYS
-521 GTTEFILFAGKEG
+521 GTTEFVLFSGKEG
-534 YLHRMENDTSSFDGN
+534 FLHRMENDTSSFDGN

-557 PFYPINDPLIRKTIY
+557 PFYPINDPRIRKTIY

-580 EGRVNFNLNLKFD
+580 EGRVNFDLNLKFD
-593 FDEANSVVMP
+593 FDESGAVVMP
-603 AVTFTNSSSS
+603 AVTFTNATSNAS
-613 SAQFYGIGEFGT
+613 QFYGIGAYGS
-625 ATYGAKLQKVF
+625 ATFGAKLQKVF

>member
-1 VPDAWE
+1 MPDAWE

-52 GYEKFDSVIM
+52 GYAKFDSSIM
-62 APYGNPVVHGGS
+62 APYGNPVVHGAS
-74 QSSTTLIIGAI
+74 QSGTTLIMGAI

-99 VSGTYTVAGGGV
+99 VSGTYTISGI
-111 SYNTVTNRATL
+111 SDFDVTNNRATV

-134 GALVTFVSVNTTN
+134 GALVTFVTVTTEN

-154 FNDKAVVA
+154 FNNKAVVA
-162 INADILE
+162 LNADIVE
-169 TSGSGYT
+169 TAGSGYT
-176 KINKPNYGSPLID
+176 KINKPNYGTPLID

-210 DVFTISN
+210 DVFTIS
-217 ADGSNLAA
+217 GV
-225 IDKTYRVATTV
+225 DKTYTVTTTV
-236 SSYSDAG
+236 SAYSDASS
-243 TKEVNILIDPE
+243 KEVNIAINPT
-254 LASSPSDN
+254 LASSPADN
-262 AVITF
+262 ATITF

-274 AINTRFDTVDFT
+274 AINTRFDIIDFT

-295 GLNAPAMYNGTTFTP
+295 GVNAPALYNGTTFTV
-310 LNSAPADVIGAKI
+310 LDSAPSDVIGATV
-323 VAAHKNH
+323 VATHKNH
-330 LFYGKG
+330 IFYAKG
-336 RLLSFGAP
+336 RVLSFGSP
-344 LSTTD
+344 LTTTD
-349 FASGNGGGTIGL
+349 FQSGNGAGSIGL
-361 DNDIVAIKS
+361 DNSIVAIKS

-384 RLNGDALSSFNL
+384 RLNGDALATFNL
-396 QPVTRNIGCTQT
+396 QPITRDIGCIQT

-439 LAPITKKIQGTFNSF
+439 LAPITKKIQGTFNEF
-454 VKQHTEFFSLVIR
+454 VKLHTDFFSLVIR
-467 NKSQYRLL
+467 NKSQYRLF
-475 GWNNSFT
+475 GWNNNFT
-482 RPNAQGLLFTQF
+482 RPNAQGILFTQF
-494 ASPGESSVIDFAE
+494 ASPGEASVIDFAE
-507 TRGIQATACASVYA
+507 TRGIQVTACASVYS
-521 GTTEFILFAGKEG
+521 GTTEFVIFSGKEG
-534 YLHRMENDTSSFDGN
+534 FLHRMENDTSSFDGN

-557 PFYPINDPLIRKTIY
+557 PLYPINDPRIRKTIY

-580 EGRVNFNLNLKFD
+580 EGRVNFDLNLKFD
-593 FDEANSVVMP
+593 FDESGAVVMP
-603 AVTFTNSSSS
+603 AVTFTNATSNAS
-613 SAQFYGIGEFGT
+613 QFYGIGAYGS
-625 ATYGAKLQKVF
+625 ATFGAKLQKVF

>member
-1 VPDAWE
+1 MPDAWE

-52 GYEKFDSVIM
+52 GYAKFDSSIM
-62 APYGNPVVHGGS
+62 APYGNPVVHGAS
-74 QSSTTLIIGAI
+74 QSGTTLIMGAI
-85 HTTPAVGDTLTIAG
+85 HTTPAVGDTLTIAD
-99 VSGTYTVAGGGV
+99 VSGTYTISGISDFDAT
-111 SYNTVTNRATL
+111 NNRATI

-134 GALVTFVSVNTTN
+134 GALVTFVTVTTEN

-154 FNDKAVVA
+154 FNNKAVVA
-162 INADILE
+162 LNADIVE
-169 TSGSGYT
+169 TAGSGYT
-176 KINKPNYGSPLID
+176 KINKPNYGTPLID

-210 DVFTISN
+210 DVFTIS
-217 ADGSNLAA
+217 GV
-225 IDKTYRVATTV
+225 DKTYTVTTTV
-236 SSYSDAG
+236 SAYSDASS
-243 TKEVNILIDPE
+243 KEVNIAINPA

-262 AVITF
+262 AAITF

-274 AINTRFDTVDFT
+274 AINTRFDIIDFT

-295 GLNAPAMYNGTTFTP
+295 GVNAPALYNGTTFTV
-310 LNSAPADVIGAKI
+310 LDSAPSDVIGATV
-323 VAAHKNH
+323 VATHKNH
-330 LFYGKG
+330 IFYAKG
-336 RLLSFGAP
+336 RVLSFGSP
-344 LSTTD
+344 LTTTD
-349 FASGNGGGTIGL
+349 FQSGNGAGSIGL
-361 DNDIVAIKS
+361 DNSIVAIKS

-384 RLNGDALSSFNL
+384 RLNGDALATFNL
-396 QPVTRNIGCTQT
+396 QPITRDIGCIQT

-439 LAPITKKIQGTFNSF
+439 LAPITKKIQGTFNDF
-454 VKQHTEFFSLVIR
+454 VKLHTDFFSLVIR

-475 GWNNSFT
+475 GWNDSFT
-482 RPNAQGLLFTQF
+482 RPNAQGILFTQF
-494 ASPGESSVIDFAE
+494 ASPGEASVIDFAE
-507 TRGIQATACASVYA
+507 TRGIQVTACASVYS
-521 GTTEFILFAGKEG
+521 GTTEFVIFSGKEG
-534 YLHRMENDTSSFDGN
+534 FLHRMENDTSSFDGN

-557 PFYPINDPLIRKTIY
+557 PFYPINDPRVRKTIY

-580 EGRVNFNLNLKFD
+580 EGRVNFDLNLKFD
-593 FDEANSVVMP
+593 FDESGAVVMP
-603 AVTFTNSSSS
+603 AVTFTNASSNAS
-613 SAQFYGIGEFGT
+613 QFYGIGAFGT

-643 GKTISAQFEADNNTD
+643 GNTISAQFEADNNTD

>member
-1 VPDAWE
+1 MPDAWE

-12 FKGGLVTNLSPL
+12 FKGGLITNLSPL

-52 GYEKFDSVIM
+52 GYEKFDSAII
-62 APYGNPVVHGGS
+62 APYGNPVVNGAS
-74 QSSTTLIIGAI
+74 QSGTSLSLRAI
-85 HTTPAVGDTLTIAG
+85 HTTPAVGDTLTIDG
-99 VSGTYTVAGGGV
+99 VSGTYTVASGGV
-111 SYNTVTNRATL
+111 SYTAARDEVTL
-122 TLTGALNSSPAN
+122 TLTSSLNSSPAN
-134 GALVTFVSVNTTN
+134 GAVVTFVTVTTEN
-147 YANGITY
+147 YANGMTF
-154 FNDKAVVA
+154 FNNKAVVA
-162 INADILE
+162 MNADIVE
-169 TSGSGYT
+169 TAGSGYT
-176 KINKPNYGSPLID
+176 KINKPNYGTPLID

-210 DVFTISN
+210 DVFTI
-217 ADGSNLAA
+217 AG
-225 IDKTYRVATTV
+225 IDKVYRVETTV
-236 SSYSDAG
+236 SSYSDSG
-243 TKEVNILIDPE
+243 SKEVNITIHPE

-262 AVITF
+262 AAITF

-274 AINTRFDTVDFT
+274 AVNTRFDIIDFT
-286 GTKTLVLVD
+286 GTKTLVIVD
-295 GLNAPAMYNGTTFTP
+295 GTNAPALYNGTTFTV
-310 LNSAPADVIGAKI
+310 LDSAPSDVIGAKV
-323 VAAHKNH
+323 VATHKNH
-330 LFYGKG
+330 IFYAKG
-336 RLLSFGAP
+336 RVLSFGSP

-349 FASGNGGGTIGL
+349 FQSGNGAGNIGL

-384 RLNGDALSSFNL
+384 RLNGDALATFNL
-396 QPVTRNIGCTQT
+396 QPITRDIGCIQT

-439 LAPITKKIQGTFNSF
+439 LAPITKKIQGTFNDF
-454 VKQHTEFFSLVIR
+454 VKLHTDFFSLVIR
-467 NKSQYRLL
+467 NKSQYRLF
-475 GWNNSFT
+475 GWNDNFT
-482 RPNAQGLLFTQF
+482 RPNAQGILFTQF
-494 ASPGESSVIDFAE
+494 ASPGEASVIDFAE
-507 TRGIQATACASVYA
+507 TRGIQVTACASVYS
-521 GTTEFILFAGKEG
+521 GTTEFVLFSGKEG
-534 YLHRMENDTSSFDGN
+534 FLHRMENDTSSFDGN

-557 PFYPINDPLIRKTIY
+557 PFYPINDPRIRKTIY

-580 EGRVNFNLNLKFD
+580 EGRVNFDLNLKFD
-593 FDEANSVVMP
+593 FDESGAVVMP
-603 AVTFTNSSSS
+603 AVTFTNASSNAS
-613 SAQFYGIGEFGT
+613 QFYGVAAYGT

>member
-1 VPDAWE
+1 MPDAWE

-12 FKGGLVTNLSPL
+12 FKGGLITNLSPL

-52 GYEKFDSVIM
+52 GYEKFDSAII
-62 APYGNPVVHGGS
+62 APYGNPVVNGAS
-74 QSSTTLIIGAI
+74 QSGTSLSLRAI

-99 VSGTYTVAGGGV
+99 VSGTYTIASGGV
-111 SYNTVTNRATL
+111 SYNASRDEVTL
-122 TLTGALNSSPAN
+122 TLTSSLNSSPAN
-134 GALVTFVSVNTTN
+134 GAVVTFVTVTTEN
-147 YANGITY
+147 YANGMTF
-154 FNDKAVVA
+154 FNSKAVVA
-162 INADILE
+162 MNADIVE
-169 TSGSGYT
+169 TAGSGYT
-176 KINKPNYGSPLID
+176 KINKPNYGTPLID

-210 DVFTISN
+210 DVFTI
-217 ADGSNLAA
+217 AG
-225 IDKTYRVATTV
+225 IDKVYRVETTV
-236 SSYSDAG
+236 SSYSDSG
-243 TKEVNILIDPE
+243 SKEVNITIHPE
-254 LASSPSDN
+254 LASSPSDD
-262 AVITF
+262 AAITF

-274 AINTRFDTVDFT
+274 AVNTRFDIIDFT
-286 GTKTLVLVD
+286 GTKTLVIVD
-295 GLNAPAMYNGTTFTP
+295 GTNAPALYNGTTFTV
-310 LNSAPADVIGAKI
+310 LDSAPSDVIGAKV
-323 VAAHKNH
+323 VATHKNH
-330 LFYGKG
+330 IFYAKG
-336 RLLSFGAP
+336 RVLSFGSP
-344 LSTTD
+344 LTTTD
-349 FASGNGGGTIGL
+349 FQSGNGAGNIGL

-384 RLNGDALSSFNL
+384 RLNGDALATFNL
-396 QPVTRNIGCTQT
+396 QPITRDIGCIQT

-439 LAPITKKIQGTFNSF
+439 LAPITKKIQGTFNDF
-454 VKQHTEFFSLVIR
+454 VKLHTDFFSLVIR
-467 NKSQYRLL
+467 NKSQYRLF
-475 GWNNSFT
+475 GWNDNFT
-482 RPNAQGLLFTQF
+482 RPNAQGILFTQF
-494 ASPGESSVIDFAE
+494 ASPGEASVIDFAE
-507 TRGIQATACASVYA
+507 TRGIQVTACASVYS
-521 GTTEFILFAGKEG
+521 GTTEFVLFSGKEG
-534 YLHRMENDTSSFDGN
+534 FLHRMENDTSSFDGN

-557 PFYPINDPLIRKTIY
+557 PFYPINDPRIRKTIY

-580 EGRVNFNLNLKFD
+580 EGRVNFDLNLKFD
-593 FDEANSVVMP
+593 FDESGAVVMP
-603 AVTFTNSSSS
+603 AVTFTNASSNAS
-613 SAQFYGIGEFGT
+613 QFYGVAAYGT

>member
-1 VPDAWE
+1 MPDAWE

-52 GYEKFDSVIM
+52 GYAKFDSVIM
-62 APYGNPVVHGGS
+62 APYGNPVVTGAS
-74 QSSTTLIIGAI
+74 QTGTTLNLAAV

-99 VSGTYTVAGGGV
+99 VSGTYTVAAGGI
-111 SYNTVTNRATL
+111 SFDATNNRVTL
-122 TLTGALNSSPAN
+122 TLTGALDSSPAN
-134 GALVTFVSVNTTN
+134 GALVTFVTVNTTN

-154 FNDKAVVA
+154 FNSKAVVA

-176 KINKPNYGSPLID
+176 KINKPSYGTPLID

-203 DTFPQAG
+203 DTFPQIG
-210 DVFTISN
+210 DVFTIASV
-217 ADGSNLAA
+217 
-225 IDKTYRVATTV
+225 DKVYTVTATVTT
-236 SSYSDAG
+236 YSDAG
-243 TKEVNILIDPE
+243 TKEVNISINPT
-254 LASSPSDN
+254 LASSPADN
-262 AVITF
+262 AAITF
-267 ISSDREG
+267 ISSDRES
-274 AINTRFDTVDFT
+274 AINTRFDTIDFT
-286 GTKTLVLVD
+286 GTKTLVMVD
-295 GLNAPAMYNGTTFTP
+295 GINAPALYNGTTFTV
-310 LNSAPADVIGAKI
+310 LDSAPSDVIGATV
-323 VAAHKNH
+323 VATHKNH
-330 LFYGKG
+330 IFYAKG
-336 RLLSFGAP
+336 RVLSFGSP
-344 LSTTD
+344 LTTTD
-349 FASGNGGGTIGL
+349 FQSGNGAGSIGL
-361 DNDIVAIKS
+361 DNSIIAIKS

-384 RLNGDALSSFNL
+384 RLNGDALATFNL
-396 QPVTRNIGCTQT
+396 QPITRDIGCIQT

-439 LAPITKKIQGTFNSF
+439 LAPITKKIQGNFNEF
-454 VKQHTEFFSLVIR
+454 VKLHTDFFSLVIR

-475 GWNNSFT
+475 GWNDDFT
-482 RPNAQGLLFTQF
+482 RPNAQGILFTQF
-494 ASPGESSVIDFAE
+494 ASPGEASVIDFAE
-507 TRGIQATACASVYA
+507 TRGIQATACASVYS
-521 GTTEFILFAGKEG
+521 GTTEFVLFAGKEG
-534 YLHRMENDTSSFDGN
+534 FLHRMENDTSSFDGN

-557 PFYPINDPLIRKTIY
+557 PFYPINDPRIRKTIY

-580 EGRVNFNLNLKFD
+580 EGRVNFDLNLKFD
-593 FDEANSVVMP
+593 FDESGAIVMP
-603 AVTFTNSSSS
+603 AVTFTNASS
-613 SAQFYGIGEFGT
+613 SASQFYGIGAYGT

-643 GKTISAQFEADNNTD
+643 GKTVSAQFEADNNTD

>member
-1 VPDAWE
+1 MPDAWE

-12 FKGGLVTNLSPL
+12 FKGGLITNLSPL

-52 GYEKFDSVIM
+52 GYEKFDSNII
-62 APYGNPVVHGGS
+62 APYGNPVVNGAS
-74 QSSTTLIIGAI
+74 QSGTSLSLRAI

-99 VSGTYTVAGGGV
+99 VSGTYTIASGGV
-111 SYNTVTNRATL
+111 SYNASRDEVTL
-122 TLTGALNSSPAN
+122 TLTSSLNSSPAN
-134 GALVTFVSVNTTN
+134 GAVVTFVTVTTEN
-147 YANGITY
+147 YANGMTF
-154 FNDKAVVA
+154 FNNKAVVA
-162 INADILE
+162 MNADIVE
-169 TSGSGYT
+169 TAGSGYT
-176 KINKPNYGSPLID
+176 KINKPNYGTPLID

-210 DVFTISN
+210 DVFTI
-217 ADGSNLAA
+217 AG
-225 IDKTYRVATTV
+225 IDKVYRVETTV
-236 SSYSDAG
+236 SSYSDSG
-243 TKEVNILIDPE
+243 SKEVNITIHPE

-262 AVITF
+262 AAITF

-274 AINTRFDTVDFT
+274 AVNTRFDIIDFT
-286 GTKTLVLVD
+286 GTKTLVIVD
-295 GLNAPAMYNGTTFTP
+295 GTNAPALYNGTTFTV
-310 LNSAPADVIGAKI
+310 LDSAPSDVIGAKV
-323 VAAHKNH
+323 VATHKNH
-330 LFYGKG
+330 IFYAKG
-336 RLLSFGAP
+336 RVLSFGSP

-349 FASGNGGGTIGL
+349 FQSGNGAGNIGL

-384 RLNGDALSSFNL
+384 RLNGDALATFNL
-396 QPVTRNIGCTQT
+396 QPITRDIGCIQT

-439 LAPITKKIQGTFNSF
+439 LAPITKKIQGTFNDF
-454 VKQHTEFFSLVIR
+454 VKLHTDFFSLVIR
-467 NKSQYRLL
+467 NKSQYRLF
-475 GWNNSFT
+475 GWNDNFT
-482 RPNAQGLLFTQF
+482 RPNAQGILFTQF
-494 ASPGESSVIDFAE
+494 ASPGEASVIDFAE
-507 TRGIQATACASVYA
+507 TRGIQVTACASVYS
-521 GTTEFILFAGKEG
+521 GTTEFVLFSGKEG
-534 YLHRMENDTSSFDGN
+534 FLHRMENDTSSFDGN

-557 PFYPINDPLIRKTIY
+557 PFYPINDPRIRKTIY

-580 EGRVNFNLNLKFD
+580 EGRVNFDLNLKFD
-593 FDEANSVVMP
+593 FDESGAVVMP
-603 AVTFTNSSSS
+603 AVTFTNASSNAS
-613 SAQFYGIGEFGT
+613 QFYGVAAYGT